1 MILSSIIEW
10 LSENRTWVF
19 SGIGL
24 SVIPMAF
31 KLLKQFFNSDPK
43 ADVTQSV
50 NSPVTQTTNISIVP
64 NGTADPSTK
73 NESPHKLDKDHIFI
87 LFIDDEKFGVVN
99 ILKNGGWKNT
109 KLIKDIKDL
118 DDADL
123 RRAHIVFVDINGVGI
138 ALQFKNQGIGLA
150 SAIKSRYPNKK
161 VIIYSGEPN
170 GDRFDRDLRKV
181 DDVIKKNA
189 EPIEFMNI
197 IDGFISKL
205 NE

>member
-1 MILSSIIEW
+1 MLEW
-10 LSENRTWVF
+10 LSQNRTWVF
-19 SGIGL
+19 SGIGI
-24 SVIPMAF
+24 SIIAMAF
-31 KLLKQFFNSDPK
+31 KLLKQFFSSASKSDI
-43 ADVTQSV
+43 TQTV
-50 NSPVTQTTNISIVP
+50 NSPVSQTTNISIGSNASV
-64 NGTADPSTK
+64 NASTEPATR
-73 NESPHKLDKDHIFI
+73 NLDKDNIFI
-87 LFIDDEKFGVVN
+87 LFIDDEKFGVVS

-123 RRAHIVFVDINGVGI
+123 RSAHIVFVDINGVGI

-150 SAIKSRYPNKK
+150 SAIKSKYPHKK
-161 VIIYSGEPN
+161 VVIYSGEHN

-197 IDGFISKL
+197 IDGFINEL
-205 NE
+205 NA

>member
-1 MILSSIIEW
+1 MINWIIDNKEWFLSGLGVSVLASMKWIIK
-10 LSENRTWVF
+10 LFSHSKDSNKDSTSNVINQTINIENKDIVDNASNSF
-19 SGIGL
+19 VSGH
-24 SVIPMAF
+24 S
-31 KLLKQFFNSDPK
+31 
-43 ADVTQSV
+43 
-50 NSPVTQTTNISIVP
+50 
-64 NGTADPSTK
+64 
-73 NESPHKLDKDHIFI
+73 LDKDNIFI
-87 LFIDDEKFGVVN
+87 LFIDDEKLGVVN

-123 RRAHIVFVDINGVGI
+123 RSAHIVFVDINGVGI

-150 SAIKSRYPNKK
+150 SAIKSKYPHKK
-161 VIIYSGEPN
+161 VVIYSGESN

-197 IDGFISKL
+197 IEGFIDEL
-205 NE
+205 NA

>member
-1 MILSSIIEW
+1 MLEW
-10 LSENRTWVF
+10 LSENSTWVF
-19 SGIGL
+19 SGIGI
-24 SVIPMAF
+24 SIIAMAF
-31 KLLKQFFNSDPK
+31 KFLKHFSSSDSK
-43 ADVTQSV
+43 SDISQSV
-50 NSPVTQTTNISIVP
+50 NSPVSQTTNINIVP
-64 NGTADPSTK
+64 NGTVNTSNK
-73 NESPHKLDKDHIFI
+73 IVSGHNLGKDNIFI

-123 RRAHIVFVDINGVGI
+123 RKADIVFVDINGVGI

-150 SAIKSRYPNKK
+150 SAIKSKYPHKK
-161 VIIYSGEPN
+161 VVIYSGEPN

-197 IDGFISKL
+197 IDGFIREL
-205 NE
+205 NA

>member
-1 MILSSIIEW
+1 MLEW
-10 LSENRTWVF
+10 LSQNRSWVF
-19 SGIGL
+19 SGIGI
-24 SVIPMAF
+24 SIIAMAF
-31 KLLKQFFNSDPK
+31 KLLKQFFSSGSKSDI
-43 ADVTQSV
+43 TQTV
-50 NSPVTQTTNISIVP
+50 NSPVTQTTNISIGP
-64 NGTADPSTK
+64 NASVNAST
-73 NESPHKLDKDHIFI
+73 ESATRHNLDKDNIFI

-123 RRAHIVFVDINGVGI
+123 RSAHIVFVDINGVGI

-150 SAIKSRYPNKK
+150 SAIKSKYPHKK
-161 VIIYSGEPN
+161 VVIYSGEPN

-197 IDGFISKL
+197 IDGFINEL
-205 NE
+205 NA

>member
-1 MILSSIIEW
+1 MFEW

-19 SGIGL
+19 SGIGI
-24 SVIPMAF
+24 SIIVMAF
-31 KLLKQFFNSDPK
+31 KLLKHFFSSESK
-43 ADVTQSV
+43 SDVTQSV
-50 NSPVTQTTNISIVP
+50 NSPVTQTTNISLVP
-64 NGTADPSTK
+64 NGTVNTS
-73 NESPHKLDKDHIFI
+73 NEIASCLNLNKDNIFI

-99 ILKNGGWKNT
+99 ILRNGGWKNT

-123 RRAHIVFVDINGVGI
+123 RSAHIVFVDINGVGI

-150 SAIKSRYPNKK
+150 SAIKSKYPQKK
-161 VIIYSGEPN
+161 VVIYSGEPN

-197 IDGFISKL
+197 IDGFINEL
-205 NE
+205 NA

>member
-1 MILSSIIEW
+1 MIEW

-19 SGIGL
+19 SGIG
-24 SVIPMAF
+24 ITIIAMAF
-31 KLLKQFFNSDPK
+31 KLLKHFFSSDSK

-50 NSPVTQTTNISIVP
+50 NSPVSQTTNINIVP
-64 NGTADPSTK
+64 NGSANAS
-73 NESPHKLDKDHIFI
+73 NEVASLHNIDKDNIFI

-99 ILKNGGWKNT
+99 ILRNGGWRNT

-123 RRAHIVFVDINGVGI
+123 RSAHIVFVDINGVGI

-150 SAIKSRYPNKK
+150 SAIKSKYPQKK
-161 VIIYSGEPN
+161 VVIYSGESN

-189 EPIEFMNI
+189 EPIEFINI
-197 IDGFISKL
+197 IDGFINEL
-205 NE
+205 NA

>member
-1 MILSSIIEW
+1 MLKW
-10 LSENRTWVF
+10 LTENLTWLF
-19 SGIGL
+19 SGIEI
-24 SVIPMAF
+24 SIIAMAF
-31 KLLKQFFNSDPK
+31 KYLKKFFSSDSK
-43 ADVTQSV
+43 SNITQSV

-64 NGTADPSTK
+64 NGTVNAS
-73 NESPHKLDKDHIFI
+73 NEIVSCRNLDKDNIFI

-99 ILKNGGWKNT
+99 ILRNGGWKNT

-123 RRAHIVFVDINGVGI
+123 RSAHIVFVDINGVGI

-150 SAIKSRYPNKK
+150 SAIKSKYPHKK
-161 VIIYSGEPN
+161 VVIYSGESN

-197 IDGFISKL
+197 IDGFLKEL
-205 NE
+205 NA

>member
-1 MILSSIIEW
+1 MIEW

-19 SGIGL
+19 SGIG
-24 SVIPMAF
+24 ITIIAMAF
-31 KLLKQFFNSDPK
+31 KPLKHFFSSDSK

-50 NSPVTQTTNISIVP
+50 NSPVSQTTNINIVP
-64 NGTADPSTK
+64 NGSANAS
-73 NESPHKLDKDHIFI
+73 NEVASLHNIDKDNIFI

-99 ILKNGGWKNT
+99 ILRNGGWRNT

-123 RRAHIVFVDINGVGI
+123 RSAHIVFVDINGVGI

-150 SAIKSRYPNKK
+150 SAIKSKYPQKK
-161 VIIYSGEPN
+161 VVIYSGESN

-189 EPIEFMNI
+189 EPIEFINI
-197 IDGFISKL
+197 IDGFINEL
-205 NE
+205 NA

>member
-1 MILSSIIEW
+1 MIDW

-24 SVIPMAF
+24 SVLAMAF
-31 KLLKQFFNSDPK
+31 KLLKQFFNSGTKP
-43 ADVTQSV
+43 DVTQSV

-64 NGTADPSTK
+64 NSAAETS
-73 NESPHKLDKDHIFI
+73 NENALAQNLDKDHIFI

-161 VIIYSGEPN
+161 VVIYSGEPN
-170 GDRFDRDLRKV
+170 GDRFDRDLIKV

-197 IDGFISKL
+197 IDGFISEL
-205 NE
+205 NA

>member
-1 MILSSIIEW
+1 MLEW
-10 LSENRTWVF
+10 LSENRAWVF
-19 SGIGL
+19 SGIGI
-24 SVIPMAF
+24 SIIAMAF
-31 KLLKQFFNSDPK
+31 KLLKQFFLSDSK
-43 ADVTQSV
+43 SDITQSV

-64 NGTADPSTK
+64 DGVVNAS
-73 NESPHKLDKDHIFI
+73 NEITSHLNLDKDNIFI

-99 ILKNGGWKNT
+99 ILRNGGWKNT

-123 RRAHIVFVDINGVGI
+123 RSAHIVFVDINGVGI

-150 SAIKSRYPNKK
+150 SAIKSKYPHKK
-161 VIIYSGEPN
+161 VVIYSGESN

-197 IDGFISKL
+197 IEGFI
-205 NE
+205 NEINA